1 MDIKIG
7 HPIDISFE
15 TIGFEDKYGSVEF
28 KITIITSGFDYHQ
41 SMSLNTWLSY
51 YDIDEFIKNLSE
63 NNESKLTD
71 LGEDFNLT
79 INSSE
84 NYIEWSHVEYRYS
97 ANIFSTF
104 KVRREL
110 NDFYPSIVEA
120 FKDYPRWWG
129 K

>member
-7 HPIDISFE
+7 QPLDISFE

-28 KITIITSGFDYHQ
+28 KITIITSGFDYYQ

-51 YDIDEFIKNLSE
+51 CGIDEFIKNLSE
-63 NNESKLTD
+63 KKESKLTD

-84 NYIEWSHVEYRYS
+84 NYIEWSHVEHRYS
-97 ANIFSTF
+97 ENIFSTF

-110 NDFYPSIVEA
+110 NDFYPNIVEA